1 MKTPAH
7 IINLLAEFG
16 QAIADTGF
24 QASPDNTMSMR
35 AETFL
40 KNRFS
45 GSSGDN
51 VTVIVAAITGTGD
64 VDLQEGPEWERI
76 QYMIQDGFTSGHDR
90 NEQGS
95 FIFDIKEL

>member
-1 MKTPAH
+1 MNTPTH

-51 VTVIVAAITGTGD
+51 VTVIVAAITGTD
-64 VDLQEGPEWERI
+64 EIDLQESTEWERI
-76 QYMIQDGFTSGHDR
+76 QYMIQDGFSSGFDK
-90 NEQGS
+90 NEHGS
-95 FIFDIKEL
+95 FVFDVKEL